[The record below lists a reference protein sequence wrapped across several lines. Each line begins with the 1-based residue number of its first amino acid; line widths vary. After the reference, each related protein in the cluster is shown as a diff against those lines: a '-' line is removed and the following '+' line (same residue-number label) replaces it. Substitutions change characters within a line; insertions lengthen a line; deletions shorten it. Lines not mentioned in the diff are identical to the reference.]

1 MEEVV
6 GSIPTRS
13 TIFSRYVAV
22 SLYLLSGEAANRA
35 GFCFHG
41 ISERIFLVRPR
52 IEIMPTSKPQRE
64 CDLAMNGSANV
75 RSTERPKLA
84 TLFNDAADHL
94 QGRIVAIYAILFAF
108 NVGAWLWAGVAFHR
122 YPVLLGTAL
131 LAYSFGLRHA
141 VDADHIAAIDNV
153 TRKLMQDG
161 KRPVAVGFMF
171 SLGHSTVVVLGA
183 AAIAGAALTLQ
194 HRMDA
199 FRNVAG
205 IVGTLVSAFFLFA
218 IAIVNLI
225 VLRSI
230 YRTFVRVRRGEPY
243 VDEDFN
249 MLLGGRGILA
259 RLFRP
264 MFRMISRSWH
274 MYPLGVLFGLGFDTA
289 TEIGL
294 LGISAAEA
302 SKGLS
307 FWSILVFPVLFAAG
321 MSLIDTT
328 DNILMLGAYG
338 WAFVKP
344 IRKLYYNLTIT
355 SVSVIVA
362 LVVGGIEAL
371 GLLGEH
377 FHLEGWFWGVVAK
390 LNDNFGT
397 LGYFIVGLF
406 ALSWIVSI
414 AFYKWRRFDDLE
426 VEADEELVAP

>member
-1 MEEVV
+1 
-6 GSIPTRS
+6 
-13 TIFSRYVAV
+13 
-22 SLYLLSGEAANRA
+22 
-35 GFCFHG
+35 
-41 ISERIFLVRPR
+41 
-52 IEIMPTSKPQRE
+52 
-64 CDLAMNGSANV
+64 
-75 RSTERPKLA
+75 
-84 TLFNDAADHL
+84 
-94 QGRIVAIYAILFAF
+94 
-108 NVGAWLWAGVAFHR
+108 
-122 YPVLLGTAL
+122 
-131 LAYSFGLRHA
+131 
-141 VDADHIAAIDNV
+141 
-153 TRKLMQDG
+153 
-161 KRPVAVGFMF
+161 
-171 SLGHSTVVVLGA
+171 
-183 AAIAGAALTLQ
+183 
-194 HRMDA
+194 
-199 FRNVAG
+199 
-205 IVGTLVSAFFLFA
+205 
-218 IAIVNLI
+218 
-225 VLRSI
+225 
-230 YRTFVRVRRGEPY
+230 

-259 RLFRP
+259 RMFRP

-274 MYPLGVLFGLGFDTA
+274 MYPLGFLFGLGFDTA

-344 IRKLYYNLTIT
+344 IRKLYYNITIT
-355 SVSVIVA
+355 CVSVVVA

-377 FHLEGWFWGVVAK
+377 FHFEGWFWRAVAK

-414 AFYKWRRFDDLE
+414 AFYKWRRFDDVELE
-426 VEADEELVAP
+426 AKKELVPSWEARK